1 MDDITKRADQL
12 HEQIKNALQNAK
24 TEHELEQVRLQ
35 YLTRNAELAQLLA
48 SLKDL
53 NPEQKRVLGPQLN
66 QMRDQVYALYD
77 ERKKQVQQVQYTHAQ
92 KKQELFDVT
101 AYQPGGL
108 KGSLHPYSIIT
119 QKIEDIF
126 ISMGYAIA
134 DGTELEDE
142 WHNFDALNIPPEHPA
157 RDLQDTLWLEL
168 PQKLMRT
175 HTSNVQIRTMQNN
188 KPPLAILSTGRVFR
202 YEATD
207 ATHDYAFMQTEGFL
221 VDTNTSMAQLLATM
235 KVLLQ
240 AIFEREDISMSVRP
254 TYYPFVEPG
263 IEVHMS
269 CVFCT
274 KGCNVCKNTR
284 YIEVVGA
291 GMVHPNVL
299 TACGIDP
306 KIYNGFAFGFGL
318 TRLVQ
323 LKYGIN
329 DVRLL
334 TGGNLEFLTQF

>member
-12 HEQIKNALQNAK
+12 LEQIKKALQNAK

-35 YLTRNAELAQLLA
+35 YLTRNTELAQLLA

-53 NPEQKRVLGPQLN
+53 NPEQKRVFGPQLN

-77 ERKKQVQQVQYTHAQ
+77 ECKKQVQQAQYTHAQ
-92 KKQELFDVT
+92 KKQNLFDVT
-101 AYQPGGL
+101 AYQPRGL

-126 ISMGYAIA
+126 ISMGYTIA
-134 DGTELEDE
+134 DGPELEDE

-168 PQKLMRT
+168 PKKLMRT
-175 HTSNVQIRTMQNN
+175 HTSNVQIRVMQNN

-207 ATHDYAFMQTEGFL
+207 ATHDYAFMQAEGLL

-235 KVLLQ
+235 
-240 AIFEREDISMSVRP
+240 
-254 TYYPFVEPG
+254 
-263 IEVHMS
+263 
-269 CVFCT
+269 
-274 KGCNVCKNTR
+274 
-284 YIEVVGA
+284 
-291 GMVHPNVL
+291 
-299 TACGIDP
+299 
-306 KIYNGFAFGFGL
+306 
-318 TRLVQ
+318 
-323 LKYGIN
+323 
-329 DVRLL
+329 
-334 TGGNLEFLTQF
+334 